1 MREFVEN
8 IHISHD
14 DGGFMRNSDNQ
25 QPDYPSVEPIL
36 SAIADWIKRYRHAI
50 GLRDELAQCGLDD
63 VRSMAKDI
71 GVSPD
76 QLRELASKGAGASDL
91 LQKMLLALHVDP
103 KALAEIDP
111 LVGYDLQRLCITCSH
126 KKQCKHELAAG
137 TAATTF
143 REFCPNAITLDAL
156 FKLDGQPSKKSD

>member
-1 MREFVEN
+1 MPSRD
-8 IHISHD
+8 S
-14 DGGFMRNSDNQ
+14 Q
-25 QPDYPSVEPIL
+25 QPAYLSVEPIL
-36 SAIADWIKRYRHAI
+36 NAIADWIKRYRYAI
-50 GLRDELAQCGLDD
+50 GLRGELADCGPEE
-63 VRSMAKDI
+63 VKSMARDI

-76 QLRELASKGAGASDL
+76 QLRELASKGPNAANL

-103 KALAEIDP
+103 KALADIDP
-111 LVGYDLQRLCITCSH
+111 RTMHDLQRLCITCSH

-156 FKLDGQPSKKSD
+156 FKLNGRPSKQLD